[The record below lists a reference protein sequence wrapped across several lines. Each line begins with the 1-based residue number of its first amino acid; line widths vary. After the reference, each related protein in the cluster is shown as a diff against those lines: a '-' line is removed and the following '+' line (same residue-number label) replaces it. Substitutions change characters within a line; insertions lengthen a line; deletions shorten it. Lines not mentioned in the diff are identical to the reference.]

1 MRVANIFPPIKITS
15 FYLRNL
21 LSHNRVYV
29 EDVLGYYISIILSK
43 YKEFFI
49 RNPISSNFSKS
60 LALHSVKN
68 LIKSSFSGLY
78 VQNENIWIF
87 SINRSLSLLEN

>member
-43 YKEFFI
+43 YKEFFVKKFK
-49 RNPISSNFSKS
+49 SSIFSKT
-60 LALHSVKN
+60 LALHFVKY
-68 LIKSSFSGLY
+68 LIKSPFSGLY
-78 VQNENIWIF
+78 IQIRIYGYF
-87 SINRSLSLLEN
+87 KSI